1 MQKVEEVAA
10 GDTHGVDSALRY
22 VWQGIALPDGARR
35 ARHPLWATLA
45 GIAIGVLSGAA
56 LGHLRLP
63 TECIHVA
70 AGVVPISFG
79 TAQTTIRQIV
89 SLALSDVGYRATS
102 PCA

>member
-63 TECIHVA
+63 T
-70 AGVVPISFG
+70 
-79 TAQTTIRQIV
+79 
-89 SLALSDVGYRATS
+89 
-102 PCA
+102 